1 MPDIRRRIILI
12 SWRPAGHY
20 VPDGPELI
28 LIIISVAQDA
38 ESSSPAIF
46 HSRKLAKDLLPL
58 GGVRGGSLPL
68 PFIETVR
75 WECEKTYCEKYTLEK
90 TYDLVGKNDYT
101 STKSFRPNSQSI
113 KQNGNTLT
121 IVFLYPQQERV
132 NLVHNIK
139 TAQFLHLLKN
149 SLRSL
154 AV

>member
-1 MPDIRRRIILI
+1 MFR
-12 SWRPAGHY
+12 
-20 VPDGPELI
+20 
-28 LIIISVAQDA
+28 Q
-38 ESSSPAIF
+38 
-46 HSRKLAKDLLPL
+46 KN
-58 GGVRGGSLPL
+58 
-68 PFIETVR
+68 
-75 WECEKTYCEKYTLEK
+75 TLEK

-101 STKSFRPNSQSI
+101 STITFRPNSQSI

-121 IVFLYPQQERV
+121 IVFLYTQQERV